1 MSLSIRPATMEDI
14 SLIHHL
20 LRDYASDGR
29 LLARPESEIE
39 NRLSGFVVSEHGGQV
54 VGCGALEVFT
64 KDLGEVRSLA
74 VMPKWH
80 GAGHGRNMVQQIEAM
95 ARDRGLTRI
104 IALTYVPGFFRKLGY
119 RIVSMESLPEKVFG
133 VCVTCP
139 KFHHCDEIAMQKE
152 LIPH

>member
-1 MSLSIRPATMEDI
+1 MRPLIRPATTQDI
-14 SLIHHL
+14 PLIHRL
-20 LRDYASDGR
+20 LRDYANDGR

-39 NRLSGFVVSEHGGQV
+39 NRLPGFVVSEHEGEV

-74 VMPKWH
+74 VVPESH
-80 GAGHGRNMVQQIEAM
+80 GNGHGRTMVEQIEAM
-95 ARDRGLTRI
+95 ARDRGLKRI

-119 RIVSMESLPEKVFG
+119 HIVSMGSLPEKVFG

-152 LIPH
+152 LTPN